1 MAVTF
6 SLVCGINNIFLVTLM
21 TSFLLIILYPQDTR
35 EEIQSE
41 ETILPD
47 IETPKIT
54 IYIPSEEDYMKQIK
68 QLTERYDLSL
78 TSSKQAAYYDNLL
91 GDIEIQLNE
100 IAQKN
105 ATIYA
110 SLEFNKFKK
119 EHDEIRG
126 VYFNGY
132 LFNNL
137 NKRES
142 IEEILM
148 STNVNTLVID
158 VKTDNGHILFDT
170 DVEEVSYLN
179 NERVKFSKN
188 EIQDLREIKDLYLIA
203 RLVVFQDPL
212 FAKFF
217 PDEAVFDSRLNKP
230 YSQNGQF
237 FLDPSSEKV
246 QNYIVNIAVEA
257 CRLGFDE
264 IQYDY
269 IRYPDSNNKFMRFDT
284 KNDFENRVNN
294 INSFLSKSRQM
305 LHNEGCLLSA
315 DTFGYILTNKQ
326 DGGIGQNLES
336 IVENVDFI
344 SPMVYPSHYTNGS
357 FGYQNPNKHPYE
369 VITAALTDALDRGI
383 DKDKIRPF
391 LQGFWHS
398 NEDIR
403 NNIKAASDLKMDW
416 LIWNI
421 LSVYELDSFSKL
433 SE

>member
-1 MAVTF
+1 MRKILF
-6 SLVCGINNIFLVTLM
+6 NIFLVTVIML
-21 TSFLLIILYPQDTR
+21 FLLIFLYPQKL
-35 EEIQSE
+35 SE
-41 ETILPD
+41 EMENEEVAISQLKTT
-47 IETPKIT
+47 ETT
-54 IYIPSEEDYMKQIK
+54 IYVLSQKDHINTIK
-68 QLTERYDLSL
+68 QVMENYDMAVLRSNLDTYSEILLSGI
-78 TSSKQAAYYDNLL
+78 DV
-91 GDIEIQLNE
+91 QLQE
-100 IAQKN
+100 IALKN

-110 SLEFNKFKK
+110 SMKINKFKK
-119 EHDEIRG
+119 ENDQIRG
-126 VYFNGY
+126 IYLNGY
-132 LFNNL
+132 LFNNPS
-137 NKRES
+137 KRES
-142 IEEILM
+142 IEKIL
-148 STNVNTLVID
+148 TNTDVNTLVID

-170 DVEEVSYLN
+170 EIDEVIYLN
-179 NERVKFSKN
+179 NERVKFTN
-188 EIQDLREIKDLYLIA
+188 NDLQELREIKDIYLVG

-212 FAKFF
+212 FAKVF

-237 FLDPSSEKV
+237 FLDPSSKKV
-246 QNYIVNIAVEA
+246 QDYIINIAIES

-269 IRYPDSNNKFMRFDT
+269 IRYPDSNSKFMQFDT

-294 INSFLSKSRQM
+294 INSFLSRSRQL

-315 DTFGYILTNKQ
+315 DTFGFILTNKQ
-326 DGGIGQNLES
+326 DGGIGQNLET

-369 VITAALTDALDRGI
+369 VITAALTDALDRGV

-403 NNIKAASDLKMDW
+403 NNIKAASDLEMDW

-421 LSVYELDSFSKL
+421 LSVYELDSFTKL

>member
-1 MAVTF
+1 MKKV
-6 SLVCGINNIFLVTLM
+6 VVNIFLVTLM

-132 LFNNL
+132 LFNNP

-179 NERVKFSKN
+179 NKRVKFSKN

-269 IRYPDSNNKFMRFDT
+269 IRYPDSNNKFMRFDI

-294 INSFLSKSRQM
+294 INSFLSKSRKM

-421 LSVYELDSFSKL
+421 LSVYELDSFTKL

>member
-1 MAVTF
+1 MRKILF
-6 SLVCGINNIFLVTLM
+6 NIFLVTAMML
-21 TSFLLIILYPQDTR
+21 FLLIFLYPQKLSQEMEN
-35 EEIQSE
+35 EEVAISQLKTTETTIYVLSE
-41 ETILPD
+41 KDHVKTIKQVMENYDMSVLSSNLNAYSEILFSD
-47 IETPKIT
+47 IEV
-54 IYIPSEEDYMKQIK
+54 
-68 QLTERYDLSL
+68 QL
-78 TSSKQAAYYDNLL
+78 Q
-91 GDIEIQLNE
+91 E
-100 IAQKN
+100 IALKN

-110 SLEFNKFKK
+110 SLKINKFKK
-119 EHDEIRG
+119 ENDQIRG
-126 VYFNGY
+126 IYLNGY
-132 LFNNL
+132 LFNNPS
-137 NKRES
+137 KRES
-142 IEEILM
+142 IEKIL
-148 STNVNTLVID
+148 TNTDVNTLVID

-170 DVEEVSYLN
+170 EIDEVIYLN
-179 NERVKFSKN
+179 NERIKFTKN
-188 EIQDLREIKDLYLIA
+188 DLQELKEIKDIYLVG

-212 FAKFF
+212 FAKVF

-237 FLDPSSEKV
+237 FLDPSSKKV
-246 QNYIVNIAVEA
+246 QDYIINIAIES

-269 IRYPDSNNKFMRFDT
+269 IRYPDSSSKFMQFDT

-294 INSFLSKSRQM
+294 INSFLSKSRQL

-326 DGGIGQNLES
+326 DGGIGQNLET
-336 IVENVDFI
+336 IIENVDFI

-357 FGYQNPNKHPYE
+357 FGYQNPNEHPYE
-369 VITAALTDALDRGI
+369 VITAALTDALDRGV

-403 NNIKAASDLKMDW
+403 NNIKAASDLEMDW

-421 LSVYELDSFSKL
+421 LSVYELDSFTKL

>member
-1 MAVTF
+1 MRKIF
-6 SLVCGINNIFLVTLM
+6 FNIFLVTVIML
-21 TSFLLIILYPQDTR
+21 FLLIFLYPQKLSEGMEN
-35 EEIQSE
+35 EEVAISQLKTT
-41 ETILPD
+41 ET
-47 IETPKIT
+47 T
-54 IYIPSEEDYMKQIK
+54 IYVLSQKDHINTIK
-68 QLTERYDLSL
+68 QVMENYDMAVLRSNLDAYSEILLSGI
-78 TSSKQAAYYDNLL
+78 DV
-91 GDIEIQLNE
+91 QLQE
-100 IAQKN
+100 IALKN

-110 SLEFNKFKK
+110 SMKINKFKK
-119 EHDEIRG
+119 ENDQIRG
-126 VYFNGY
+126 IYLNGY

-137 NKRES
+137 SKRES
-142 IEEILM
+142 IEKIL
-148 STNVNTLVID
+148 TNTDVNTLVID

-170 DVEEVSYLN
+170 EIDEVIYLN
-179 NERVKFSKN
+179 NERVKFTN
-188 EIQDLREIKDLYLIA
+188 NDLQELREIKDIYLVG

-212 FAKFF
+212 FAKVF
-217 PDEAVFDSRLNKP
+217 PNEAVFDSRLNKP

-237 FLDPSSEKV
+237 FLDPSSKKV
-246 QNYIVNIAVEA
+246 QDYIINIAIES

-269 IRYPDSNNKFMRFDT
+269 IRYPDSNSKFMQFDT

-294 INSFLSKSRQM
+294 INSFLSRSRQL

-326 DGGIGQNLES
+326 DGGIGQNLET

-357 FGYQNPNKHPYE
+357 FGYQNPNEHPYE
-369 VITAALTDALDRGI
+369 VITAALTDALDRGV

-403 NNIKAASDLKMDW
+403 NNIKAASDLEMDW

-421 LSVYELDSFSKL
+421 LSVYDLDSFTKL

>member
-1 MAVTF
+1 MKKV
-6 SLVCGINNIFLVTLM
+6 VMNIFLVTLM

-132 LFNNL
+132 LFNNP

-269 IRYPDSNNKFMRFDT
+269 IRYPDSNNKFMRFDI

-294 INSFLSKSRQM
+294 INSFLSKSRKM

-416 LIWNI
+416 LI
-421 LSVYELDSFSKL
+421 
-433 SE
+433 

>member
-1 MAVTF
+1 MRKIF
-6 SLVCGINNIFLVTLM
+6 FNIFLVTVIML
-21 TSFLLIILYPQDTR
+21 FLLIFLYPQKL
-35 EEIQSE
+35 SE
-41 ETILPD
+41 EMENEEVAISQLKTT
-47 IETPKIT
+47 ETT
-54 IYIPSEEDYMKQIK
+54 IYVLSQKDHINTIK
-68 QLTERYDLSL
+68 QVMENYDMAVLRSNLDAYSEILLSGI
-78 TSSKQAAYYDNLL
+78 DV
-91 GDIEIQLNE
+91 QLQE
-100 IAQKN
+100 IALKN

-110 SLEFNKFKK
+110 SMKINKFKK
-119 EHDEIRG
+119 ENDQIRG
-126 VYFNGY
+126 IYLNGY
-132 LFNNL
+132 LFNNPS
-137 NKRES
+137 KRES
-142 IEEILM
+142 IEKIL
-148 STNVNTLVID
+148 TNTDVNTLVID

-170 DVEEVSYLN
+170 EIDEVIYLN
-179 NERVKFSKN
+179 NERVKFTN
-188 EIQDLREIKDLYLIA
+188 NDLQELREIKDIYLVG

-212 FAKFF
+212 FAKVF

-230 YSQNGQF
+230 YSKNGQF
-237 FLDPSSEKV
+237 FLDPSSKKV
-246 QNYIVNIAVEA
+246 QDYIINIAIES

-269 IRYPDSNNKFMRFDT
+269 IRYPDSNSKFMQFDT

-294 INSFLSKSRQM
+294 INSFLSRSRQL

-326 DGGIGQNLES
+326 DGGIGQNLET

-357 FGYQNPNKHPYE
+357 FGYQNPNEHPYE
-369 VITAALTDALDRGI
+369 VITAALTDALDRGV

-403 NNIKAASDLKMDW
+403 NNIKAASDLEMDW

-421 LSVYELDSFSKL
+421 LSVYELDSFTKL

>member
-1 MAVTF
+1 MKKVAV
-6 SLVCGINNIFLVTLM
+6 NIFLVTLM

-126 VYFNGY
+126 VYLNGY
-132 LFNNL
+132 LFNNP

-188 EIQDLREIKDLYLIA
+188 DIQDLREIKDLYLIA

-269 IRYPDSNNKFMRFDT
+269 IRYPDSNNKFMRFDI

-294 INSFLSKSRQM
+294 INSFLSKSRKM

>member
-1 MAVTF
+1 MRKILF
-6 SLVCGINNIFLVTLM
+6 NIFLVTSIMLC
-21 TSFLLIILYPQDTR
+21 LLIFLYPQKL
-35 EEIQSE
+35 SE
-41 ETILPD
+41 EMENEEVAISQLKTT
-47 IETPKIT
+47 ETT
-54 IYIPSEEDYMKQIK
+54 IYVLSQKDHINTIK
-68 QLTERYDLSL
+68 QVMENYDMAVLRSNL
-78 TSSKQAAYYDNLL
+78 DVYSENLL
-91 GDIEIQLNE
+91 SGIDVQLQE
-100 IAQKN
+100 IALKN

-110 SLEFNKFKK
+110 SMKINKFKK
-119 EHDEIRG
+119 ENDQIRG
-126 VYFNGY
+126 IYLNGY
-132 LFNNL
+132 LFNNPS
-137 NKRES
+137 KRES
-142 IEEILM
+142 IEKIL
-148 STNVNTLVID
+148 TNTDVNTLVID

-170 DVEEVSYLN
+170 EIDEVIYLN
-179 NERVKFSKN
+179 NERVKFTN
-188 EIQDLREIKDLYLIA
+188 NDLQELREIKDIYLVG

-212 FAKFF
+212 FVKVF

-237 FLDPSSEKV
+237 FLDPSSKKV
-246 QNYIVNIAVEA
+246 QDYIINIAIES

-269 IRYPDSNNKFMRFDT
+269 IRYPDSNSKFMQFDT

-294 INSFLSKSRQM
+294 INSFLSRSRQL

-326 DGGIGQNLES
+326 DGGIGQNLET

-357 FGYQNPNKHPYE
+357 FGYQNPNEHPYE
-369 VITAALTDALDRGI
+369 VITAALTDALDRGV

-403 NNIKAASDLKMDW
+403 NNIKAASDLEMDW

-421 LSVYELDSFSKL
+421 LSVYELDSFTKL

>member
-1 MAVTF
+1 MRKILF
-6 SLVCGINNIFLVTLM
+6 NIFLVTAMML
-21 TSFLLIILYPQDTR
+21 FLLIFLYPQKLSQEMEN
-35 EEIQSE
+35 EEVAISQLKTTETTIYVLSE
-41 ETILPD
+41 KDHVKTIKQVMENYDMSVLSSNLNAYSEILFSD
-47 IETPKIT
+47 IEV
-54 IYIPSEEDYMKQIK
+54 
-68 QLTERYDLSL
+68 QL
-78 TSSKQAAYYDNLL
+78 Q
-91 GDIEIQLNE
+91 E
-100 IAQKN
+100 IALKN

-110 SLEFNKFKK
+110 SLKINKFKK
-119 EHDEIRG
+119 ENDQIRG
-126 VYFNGY
+126 IYLNGY
-132 LFNNL
+132 LFNNPS
-137 NKRES
+137 KRES
-142 IEEILM
+142 IEKIL
-148 STNVNTLVID
+148 TNTDVNTLVID

-170 DVEEVSYLN
+170 EIDEVIYLN
-179 NERVKFSKN
+179 NERIKFTKN
-188 EIQDLREIKDLYLIA
+188 DLQELKEIKDIYLVG

-212 FAKFF
+212 FAKVF

-237 FLDPSSEKV
+237 FLDPSSKKV
-246 QNYIVNIAVEA
+246 QDYIINIAIES

-269 IRYPDSNNKFMRFDT
+269 IRYPDSSSKFMQFDT

-294 INSFLSKSRQM
+294 INSFLSKSRQL

-326 DGGIGQNLES
+326 DGGIGQNLET

-369 VITAALTDALDRGI
+369 VITAALTDALDRGV

-403 NNIKAASDLKMDW
+403 NNIKAASDLEMDW

-421 LSVYELDSFSKL
+421 LSVYELDSFTKL

>member
-1 MAVTF
+1 MKKILF
-6 SLVCGINNIFLVTLM
+6 NIFLVTAITLF
-21 TSFLLIILYPQDTR
+21 FLIFLYPQKLSQEMEN
-35 EEIQSE
+35 EEVAISQLKTTETTIYVLSE
-41 ETILPD
+41 KDHVKTIKQVMENYDMSVLSSNLNAYSEILFSD
-47 IETPKIT
+47 IEV
-54 IYIPSEEDYMKQIK
+54 
-68 QLTERYDLSL
+68 QL
-78 TSSKQAAYYDNLL
+78 Q
-91 GDIEIQLNE
+91 E
-100 IAQKN
+100 IALKN

-110 SLEFNKFKK
+110 SLKINKFKK
-119 EHDEIRG
+119 ENDQIRG
-126 VYFNGY
+126 IYLNGY
-132 LFNNL
+132 LFNNPS
-137 NKRES
+137 KRES
-142 IEEILM
+142 IEKIL
-148 STNVNTLVID
+148 TNTDVNTLVID

-170 DVEEVSYLN
+170 EIDEVIYLN
-179 NERVKFSKN
+179 NERIKFTKN
-188 EIQDLREIKDLYLIA
+188 DLQELKEIKDIYLVG

-212 FAKFF
+212 FAKVF

-237 FLDPSSEKV
+237 FLDPSSQKV
-246 QNYIVNIAVEA
+246 QDYIINIAIES

-269 IRYPDSNNKFMRFDT
+269 IRYPDSSSKFMQFDT

-294 INSFLSKSRQM
+294 INSFLSKSRQL

-326 DGGIGQNLES
+326 DGGIGQNLET
-336 IVENVDFI
+336 IVKNVDFI

-357 FGYQNPNKHPYE
+357 FGYQNPNEHPYE
-369 VITAALTDALDRGI
+369 VITAALTDALDRGV

-403 NNIKAASDLKMDW
+403 NNIKAASDLEMDW

-421 LSVYELDSFSKL
+421 LSVYELDSFTKL
-433 SE
+433 NE

>member
-1 MAVTF
+1 MRKIF
-6 SLVCGINNIFLVTLM
+6 FNIFLVTVIML
-21 TSFLLIILYPQDTR
+21 FLLIFLYPQKL
-35 EEIQSE
+35 SE
-41 ETILPD
+41 EMENEEVVISQLKTT
-47 IETPKIT
+47 ETT
-54 IYIPSEEDYMKQIK
+54 IYVLSQKDHINTIK
-68 QLTERYDLSL
+68 QVMENYDMAVLRSNLDTYSEILLSGI
-78 TSSKQAAYYDNLL
+78 DV
-91 GDIEIQLNE
+91 QLQE
-100 IAQKN
+100 IALKN

-110 SLEFNKFKK
+110 SMKINKFKK
-119 EHDEIRG
+119 ENDQIRG
-126 VYFNGY
+126 IYLNGY
-132 LFNNL
+132 LFNNPS
-137 NKRES
+137 KRES
-142 IEEILM
+142 IEKIL
-148 STNVNTLVID
+148 TNTDVNTLVID

-170 DVEEVSYLN
+170 EIDEVIYLN
-179 NERVKFSKN
+179 NERVKFTN
-188 EIQDLREIKDLYLIA
+188 NDLQELREIKDIYLVG

-212 FAKFF
+212 FAKVF

-237 FLDPSSEKV
+237 FLDPSSKKA
-246 QNYIVNIAVEA
+246 QDYIINIAIES

-269 IRYPDSNNKFMRFDT
+269 IRYPDSSSKFMQFDT

-294 INSFLSKSRQM
+294 INSFLSRSRQL

-326 DGGIGQNLES
+326 DGGIGQNLET

-357 FGYQNPNKHPYE
+357 FGYQNPNEHPYE
-369 VITAALTDALDRGI
+369 VITAALTDALDRGV

-403 NNIKAASDLKMDW
+403 NNIKAASDLEMDW

-421 LSVYELDSFSKL
+421 LSVYELDSFTKL

>member
-1 MAVTF
+1 MKKV
-6 SLVCGINNIFLVTLM
+6 VVNIFLVTLM

-54 IYIPSEEDYMKQIK
+54 IYIPSEEYYMKQIK

-126 VYFNGY
+126 VYLNGY
-132 LFNNL
+132 LFNNP

-148 STNVNTLVID
+148 STNVNSLVID

-212 FAKFF
+212 FTKFF

-294 INSFLSKSRQM
+294 INSFLSKSRKM

>member
-1 MAVTF
+1 MRKIF
-6 SLVCGINNIFLVTLM
+6 FNIFLVTVIML
-21 TSFLLIILYPQDTR
+21 FLLIFLYPQKL
-35 EEIQSE
+35 SE
-41 ETILPD
+41 EMENEEVAISQLKTT
-47 IETPKIT
+47 ETT
-54 IYIPSEEDYMKQIK
+54 IYVLSQKDHINTIK
-68 QLTERYDLSL
+68 QVMENYDLAVLRSNL
-78 TSSKQAAYYDNLL
+78 DAYSEILL
-91 GDIEIQLNE
+91 SGIDVQLQE
-100 IAQKN
+100 IALKN

-110 SLEFNKFKK
+110 SMKINEFKK
-119 EHDEIRG
+119 ENDQIRG
-126 VYFNGY
+126 IYLNGY
-132 LFNNL
+132 LFNNPS
-137 NKRES
+137 KRES
-142 IEEILM
+142 IEKIL
-148 STNVNTLVID
+148 TNTDVNTLVID

-170 DVEEVSYLN
+170 EIDEVIYLN
-179 NERVKFSKN
+179 NERVKFTN
-188 EIQDLREIKDLYLIA
+188 NDLQELREIKDIYLVG

-212 FAKFF
+212 FAKVF
-217 PDEAVFDSRLNKP
+217 PNEAVFDSRLNKP

-237 FLDPSSEKV
+237 FLDPSSKKV
-246 QNYIVNIAVEA
+246 QDYIINIAIES

-269 IRYPDSNNKFMRFDT
+269 IRYPDSNSKFMQFDT

-294 INSFLSKSRQM
+294 INSFLSRSRQL

-326 DGGIGQNLES
+326 DGGIGQNLET

-357 FGYQNPNKHPYE
+357 FGYQNPNEHPYE
-369 VITAALTDALDRGI
+369 VITAALTDALDRGV

-403 NNIKAASDLKMDW
+403 NNIRAASDLEMDW

-421 LSVYELDSFSKL
+421 LSVYELDSFTKL

>member
-1 MAVTF
+1 MRKIF
-6 SLVCGINNIFLVTLM
+6 FNIFLVTVIML
-21 TSFLLIILYPQDTR
+21 FLLIFLYPQKL
-35 EEIQSE
+35 SE
-41 ETILPD
+41 EMENEEVVISQLKTT
-47 IETPKIT
+47 ETT
-54 IYIPSEEDYMKQIK
+54 IYVLSQKDHINTIK
-68 QLTERYDLSL
+68 QVMENYDMAVLRSNLDTYSEILLSGI
-78 TSSKQAAYYDNLL
+78 DV
-91 GDIEIQLNE
+91 QLQE
-100 IAQKN
+100 IALKN

-110 SLEFNKFKK
+110 SMKINKFKK
-119 EHDEIRG
+119 ENDQIRG
-126 VYFNGY
+126 IYLNGY
-132 LFNNL
+132 LFNNPS
-137 NKRES
+137 KRES
-142 IEEILM
+142 IEKIL
-148 STNVNTLVID
+148 TNTDVNTLVID

-170 DVEEVSYLN
+170 EIDEVIYLN
-179 NERVKFSKN
+179 NERVKFTN
-188 EIQDLREIKDLYLIA
+188 NDLQELREIKDIYLVG

-212 FAKFF
+212 FAKVF

-230 YSQNGQF
+230 HSQNGQF
-237 FLDPSSEKV
+237 FLDPSSKKV
-246 QNYIVNIAVEA
+246 QDYIINIAIES

-269 IRYPDSNNKFMRFDT
+269 IRYPDSNSKFMQFDT

-294 INSFLSKSRQM
+294 INSFLSRSRQL
-305 LHNEGCLLSA
+305 LHNECCLLSA

-326 DGGIGQNLES
+326 DGGIGQNLET

-357 FGYQNPNKHPYE
+357 FGYQNPNEHPYE
-369 VITAALTDALDRGI
+369 VITAALTDALDRGV

-403 NNIKAASDLKMDW
+403 NNIKAASDLEMDW

-421 LSVYELDSFSKL
+421 LSVYELDSFTKL

>member
-1 MAVTF
+1 MRKIF
-6 SLVCGINNIFLVTLM
+6 FNIFLVTVIML
-21 TSFLLIILYPQDTR
+21 FVLIFLYPQKLSEGMEN
-35 EEIQSE
+35 EEVAISQLKTT
-41 ETILPD
+41 ET
-47 IETPKIT
+47 T
-54 IYIPSEEDYMKQIK
+54 IYVLSQKDHINTIK
-68 QLTERYDLSL
+68 QVMENYDMAVLRSNLDAYSEILLSGI
-78 TSSKQAAYYDNLL
+78 DV
-91 GDIEIQLNE
+91 QLQE
-100 IAQKN
+100 IALKN

-110 SLEFNKFKK
+110 SMKINKFKK
-119 EHDEIRG
+119 ENDQIRG
-126 VYFNGY
+126 IYLNGY
-132 LFNNL
+132 LFNNPS
-137 NKRES
+137 KRES
-142 IEEILM
+142 IEKIL
-148 STNVNTLVID
+148 TNTDVNTLVID

-170 DVEEVSYLN
+170 EIDEVIYLN
-179 NERVKFSKN
+179 NERVKFTN
-188 EIQDLREIKDLYLIA
+188 NDLQELREIKDIYLVG

-212 FAKFF
+212 FAKVF

-237 FLDPSSEKV
+237 FLDPSSKKV
-246 QNYIVNIAVEA
+246 QDYIINIAIES

-269 IRYPDSNNKFMRFDT
+269 IRYPDSNSKFMQFDT

-294 INSFLSKSRQM
+294 INSFLSRSRQL

-326 DGGIGQNLES
+326 DGGIGQNLET

-357 FGYQNPNKHPYE
+357 FGYQNPNEHPYE
-369 VITAALTDALDRGI
+369 VITAALTDALDRGV

-403 NNIKAASDLKMDW
+403 NNIKAASDLEMDW

-421 LSVYELDSFSKL
+421 LSVYELDSFTKL

>member
-1 MAVTF
+1 MRKILF
-6 SLVCGINNIFLVTLM
+6 NIFLVTVIML
-21 TSFLLIILYPQDTR
+21 FLLIFLYPQKL
-35 EEIQSE
+35 SE
-41 ETILPD
+41 EMENEEVAISQLKTT
-47 IETPKIT
+47 ETT
-54 IYIPSEEDYMKQIK
+54 IYVLSQKDHINTIK
-68 QLTERYDLSL
+68 QVMENYDMAVLRSNLDAYSEILLSGI
-78 TSSKQAAYYDNLL
+78 DV
-91 GDIEIQLNE
+91 QLQE
-100 IAQKN
+100 IALKN

-110 SLEFNKFKK
+110 SMKINKFKK
-119 EHDEIRG
+119 ENDQIRG
-126 VYFNGY
+126 IYLNGY
-132 LFNNL
+132 LFNNPS
-137 NKRES
+137 KRES
-142 IEEILM
+142 IEKIL
-148 STNVNTLVID
+148 TNTDVNTLVID

-170 DVEEVSYLN
+170 EIDEVIYLN
-179 NERVKFSKN
+179 NERIKFTN
-188 EIQDLREIKDLYLIA
+188 NDLQELREIKDIYLVG

-212 FAKFF
+212 FAKVF

-237 FLDPSSEKV
+237 FLDPSSKKV
-246 QNYIVNIAVEA
+246 QDYIINIAIES

-269 IRYPDSNNKFMRFDT
+269 IRYPDSSSKFMQFDT

-294 INSFLSKSRQM
+294 INSFLSRSRQL
-305 LHNEGCLLSA
+305 LHSEGCLLSA
-315 DTFGYILTNKQ
+315 DTFGFILTNKQ
-326 DGGIGQNLES
+326 DGGIGQNLET

-357 FGYQNPNKHPYE
+357 FGYQNPNEHPYE
-369 VITAALTDALDRGI
+369 VITAALTDALDRGV

-403 NNIKAASDLKMDW
+403 NNIKAASDLEMDW

-421 LSVYELDSFSKL
+421 LSVYELDSFTKL

>member
-1 MAVTF
+1 MRKIF
-6 SLVCGINNIFLVTLM
+6 FNIFLVTVIML
-21 TSFLLIILYPQDTR
+21 FLLIFLYPQKL
-35 EEIQSE
+35 SE
-41 ETILPD
+41 EMENEEVAISQLKTT
-47 IETPKIT
+47 ETT
-54 IYIPSEEDYMKQIK
+54 IYVLSQKDHINTIK
-68 QLTERYDLSL
+68 QVMENYDMAVLRSNL
-78 TSSKQAAYYDNLL
+78 DVYSENLL
-91 GDIEIQLNE
+91 SGIDVQLQE
-100 IAQKN
+100 IALKN

-110 SLEFNKFKK
+110 SMKINKFK
-119 EHDEIRG
+119 EENDQIRG
-126 VYFNGY
+126 IYLNGY
-132 LFNNL
+132 LFNNPS
-137 NKRES
+137 KRES
-142 IEEILM
+142 IEKIL
-148 STNVNTLVID
+148 TNTDVNTLVID

-170 DVEEVSYLN
+170 EIDEVIYLN
-179 NERVKFSKN
+179 NERVKFTN
-188 EIQDLREIKDLYLIA
+188 NDLQELREIKDIYLVG

-212 FAKFF
+212 FVKVF

-237 FLDPSSEKV
+237 FLDPSSKKV
-246 QNYIVNIAVEA
+246 QDYIINIAIES

-269 IRYPDSNNKFMRFDT
+269 IRYPDSNSKFMQFDT

-294 INSFLSKSRQM
+294 INSFLSRSRQL

-326 DGGIGQNLES
+326 DGGIGQNLET

-357 FGYQNPNKHPYE
+357 FGYQNPNEHPYE
-369 VITAALTDALDRGI
+369 VITAALTDALDRGV

-403 NNIKAASDLKMDW
+403 NNIKAASDLEMDW

-421 LSVYELDSFSKL
+421 LSVYELDSFTKL

>member
-1 MAVTF
+1 MKKV
-6 SLVCGINNIFLVTLM
+6 VVNIFLVTLM

-126 VYFNGY
+126 VYLNGY
-132 LFNNL
+132 LFNNP

-148 STNVNTLVID
+148 STNVNSLVID

-188 EIQDLREIKDLYLIA
+188 DIQDLREIKDLYLIA

-269 IRYPDSNNKFMRFDT
+269 IRYPDSNNKFMRFDI

-294 INSFLSKSRQM
+294 INSFLSKSRKM

>member
-1 MAVTF
+1 MRKILF
-6 SLVCGINNIFLVTLM
+6 NIFLVTVIML
-21 TSFLLIILYPQDTR
+21 FLLIFLYPQKL
-35 EEIQSE
+35 SE
-41 ETILPD
+41 EMENEEVAISQLKTT
-47 IETPKIT
+47 ETT
-54 IYIPSEEDYMKQIK
+54 IYVLSQKDHINTIK
-68 QLTERYDLSL
+68 QVMENYDMAVLRSNLDAYSEILLSGI
-78 TSSKQAAYYDNLL
+78 DV
-91 GDIEIQLNE
+91 QLQE
-100 IAQKN
+100 IALKN

-110 SLEFNKFKK
+110 SMKINKFKK
-119 EHDEIRG
+119 ENDQIRG
-126 VYFNGY
+126 IYLNGY
-132 LFNNL
+132 LFNNPS
-137 NKRES
+137 KRES
-142 IEEILM
+142 IEKIL
-148 STNVNTLVID
+148 TNTDVNTLVID

-170 DVEEVSYLN
+170 EIDEVIYLN
-179 NERVKFSKN
+179 NERVKFTN
-188 EIQDLREIKDLYLIA
+188 NDLQELREIKDIYLVG

-212 FAKFF
+212 FAKVF

-237 FLDPSSEKV
+237 FLDPSSKKV
-246 QNYIVNIAVEA
+246 QDYIINIAIES

-269 IRYPDSNNKFMRFDT
+269 IRYPDSSSKFMQFDT

-294 INSFLSKSRQM
+294 INSFLSRSRQL

-326 DGGIGQNLES
+326 DGGIGQNLET

-357 FGYQNPNKHPYE
+357 FGYQNPNEHPYE
-369 VITAALTDALDRGI
+369 VITAALTDALDRGV

-403 NNIKAASDLKMDW
+403 NNIKAASDLEMDW

-421 LSVYELDSFSKL
+421 LSVYELDSFTKL

>member
-1 MAVTF
+1 MKKV
-6 SLVCGINNIFLVTLM
+6 VVNIFLVTLM

-269 IRYPDSNNKFMRFDT
+269 IRYPDSNNKFMRFDI

-294 INSFLSKSRQM
+294 INSFLSKSRKM

>member
-1 MAVTF
+1 MKKILF
-6 SLVCGINNIFLVTLM
+6 NIFLVISIML
-21 TSFLLIILYPQDTR
+21 FLLIFLYPQKLSQEMEN
-35 EEIQSE
+35 EEVAISQLKTTETTIYVLSQKDHIKTIKHVMENYDMSVLSSNLNAYSE
-41 ETILPD
+41 ILFSD
-47 IETPKIT
+47 IEV
-54 IYIPSEEDYMKQIK
+54 
-68 QLTERYDLSL
+68 QL
-78 TSSKQAAYYDNLL
+78 Q
-91 GDIEIQLNE
+91 E
-100 IAQKN
+100 IALKN

-110 SLEFNKFKK
+110 SMKINKFKK
-119 EHDEIRG
+119 ENDQIRG
-126 VYFNGY
+126 IYLNGY
-132 LFNNL
+132 LFNNPS
-137 NKRES
+137 KRES
-142 IEEILM
+142 IEKIL
-148 STNVNTLVID
+148 TNTDVNTLVID

-170 DVEEVSYLN
+170 EIDEVIYLN
-179 NERVKFSKN
+179 NERVKFTKN
-188 EIQDLREIKDLYLIA
+188 DLQELREIKDIYLVG

-212 FAKFF
+212 FAKVF

-237 FLDPSSEKV
+237 FLDPSSKKA
-246 QNYIVNIAVEA
+246 QDYIINIAIES

-269 IRYPDSNNKFMRFDT
+269 IRYPDSSSKFMQFDT

-294 INSFLSKSRQM
+294 INSFLSKSRQL
-305 LHNEGCLLSA
+305 LHSEGCLLSA
-315 DTFGYILTNKQ
+315 DTFGFILTNKQ
-326 DGGIGQNLES
+326 DGGIGQNLET

-369 VITAALTDALDRGI
+369 VITAALTDALDRGV

-403 NNIKAASDLKMDW
+403 NNIKAASDLEMDW

-421 LSVYELDSFSKL
+421 LSVYELDSFTKL

>member
-1 MAVTF
+1 MRKIF
-6 SLVCGINNIFLVTLM
+6 FNIFLVTVIML
-21 TSFLLIILYPQDTR
+21 FLLIFLYPQKL
-35 EEIQSE
+35 SE
-41 ETILPD
+41 EMENEEVAISQLKTT
-47 IETPKIT
+47 ETT
-54 IYIPSEEDYMKQIK
+54 IYVLSQKDHINTIK
-68 QLTERYDLSL
+68 QVMENYDMAVLRSNLDTYSEILLSGI
-78 TSSKQAAYYDNLL
+78 DV
-91 GDIEIQLNE
+91 QLQE
-100 IAQKN
+100 IALKN

-110 SLEFNKFKK
+110 SMKINKFKK
-119 EHDEIRG
+119 ENDQIRG
-126 VYFNGY
+126 IYLNGY
-132 LFNNL
+132 LFNNPS
-137 NKRES
+137 KRES
-142 IEEILM
+142 IEKIL
-148 STNVNTLVID
+148 TNTDVNTLVID

-170 DVEEVSYLN
+170 EIDEVIYLN
-179 NERVKFSKN
+179 NERVKFTKN
-188 EIQDLREIKDLYLIA
+188 DLQELREIKDIYLVG

-212 FAKFF
+212 FAKVF

-237 FLDPSSEKV
+237 FLDPSSKKV
-246 QNYIVNIAVEA
+246 QDYIINIAIES

-269 IRYPDSNNKFMRFDT
+269 IRYPDSSSKFMQFDT

-294 INSFLSKSRQM
+294 INSFLSKSRQL
-305 LHNEGCLLSA
+305 LHSEGCLLSA
-315 DTFGYILTNKQ
+315 DTFGFILTNKQ
-326 DGGIGQNLES
+326 DGGIGQNLET

-369 VITAALTDALDRGI
+369 VITAALTDALDRGV

-403 NNIKAASDLKMDW
+403 NNIKAASDLEMDW

-421 LSVYELDSFSKL
+421 LSVYELDSFTKL

>member
-1 MAVTF
+1 MKKIVMNLLLLTI
-6 SLVCGINNIFLVTLM
+6 S
-21 TSFLLIILYPQDTR
+21 TSFLLIALYPQETKK
-35 EEIQSE
+35 EIRIK
-41 ETILPD
+41 ETESSFVKTT
-47 IETPKIT
+47 ETT
-54 IYIPSEEDYMKQIK
+54 IYISSEQDHIKIIK
-68 QLTERYDLSL
+68 QLTENYDMSL
-78 TSSKQAAYYDNLL
+78 ISSKLTENGDNLL
-91 GDIEIQLNE
+91 GDIEIQLSE

-105 ATIYA
+105 ATMYA
-110 SLEFNKFKK
+110 SLKFNAFK
-119 EHDEIRG
+119 EAHNQIRG
-126 VYFNGY
+126 IYLNGY
-132 LFNNL
+132 LFNDSD
-137 NKRES
+137 KRES
-142 IEEILM
+142 IDEILIN
-148 STNVNTLVID
+148 TDVNTLVID

-170 DVEEVSYLN
+170 DIEEVLYLN
-179 NERVKFSKN
+179 NERVKFTKN
-188 EIQDLREIKDLYLIA
+188 EIEELREIKDLYLIA

-212 FAKFF
+212 FAEVF

-246 QNYIVNIAVEA
+246 QNYIINIALES

-269 IRYPDSNNKFMRFDT
+269 IRYPDSSSKFMQFDT
-284 KNDFENRVNN
+284 KNDFENRINN
-294 INSFLSKSRQM
+294 INSFLSKSRKI
-305 LHNEGCLLSA
+305 LHREGCLLSA

-336 IVENVDFI
+336 VVENVDFI

-369 VITAALTDALDRGI
+369 VITAALTDALERGVN
-383 DKDKIRPF
+383 KDKIRPF

-398 NEDIR
+398 NEDIQ
-403 NNIKAASDLKMDW
+403 NNIRAASDLGMDW

-421 LSVYELDSFSKL
+421 LSVYELNSFTTI

>member
-1 MAVTF
+1 MRKIF
-6 SLVCGINNIFLVTLM
+6 FNIFLVTVIML
-21 TSFLLIILYPQDTR
+21 FLLIFLYPQKL
-35 EEIQSE
+35 SE
-41 ETILPD
+41 EMENEEVAISQLKTTETTIYVLSEKDHVKTIKQVMENYDMSVLSSNLNAYSEILFSD
-47 IETPKIT
+47 IEV
-54 IYIPSEEDYMKQIK
+54 
-68 QLTERYDLSL
+68 QL
-78 TSSKQAAYYDNLL
+78 Q
-91 GDIEIQLNE
+91 E
-100 IAQKN
+100 IALKN

-110 SLEFNKFKK
+110 SLKINKFKK
-119 EHDEIRG
+119 ENDQIRG
-126 VYFNGY
+126 IYLNGY
-132 LFNNL
+132 LFNNPS
-137 NKRES
+137 KRES
-142 IEEILM
+142 IEKIL
-148 STNVNTLVID
+148 TNTDVNTLVID

-170 DVEEVSYLN
+170 EIDEVIYLN
-179 NERVKFSKN
+179 NERVKFTKN
-188 EIQDLREIKDLYLIA
+188 DLQELREIKDIYLVG

-212 FAKFF
+212 FAKVF

-237 FLDPSSEKV
+237 FLDPSSQKV
-246 QNYIVNIAVEA
+246 QDYIINIAIES

-269 IRYPDSNNKFMRFDT
+269 IRYPDSSSKFMQFDT

-294 INSFLSKSRQM
+294 INSFLSKSRQL

-326 DGGIGQNLES
+326 DGGIGQNLET

-357 FGYQNPNKHPYE
+357 FGYQNPNEHPYE
-369 VITAALTDALDRGI
+369 VITAALTDALDRGV

-403 NNIKAASDLKMDW
+403 NNIKAASDLEMDW

-421 LSVYELDSFSKL
+421 LSVYELDSFTKL

>member
-1 MAVTF
+1 M
-6 SLVCGINNIFLVTLM
+6 L
-21 TSFLLIILYPQDTR
+21 FLLIFLYPQKL
-35 EEIQSE
+35 SE
-41 ETILPD
+41 EMENEEVAISQLKTTETTIYVLSQKDHINTIKQVMENYDMAVLRSNLDAYSEILLSD
-47 IETPKIT
+47 IEV
-54 IYIPSEEDYMKQIK
+54 
-68 QLTERYDLSL
+68 QL
-78 TSSKQAAYYDNLL
+78 Q
-91 GDIEIQLNE
+91 E
-100 IAQKN
+100 IALKN

-110 SLEFNKFKK
+110 SMKINKFKK
-119 EHDEIRG
+119 ENDQIRG
-126 VYFNGY
+126 IYLNGY
-132 LFNNL
+132 LFNNPS
-137 NKRES
+137 KRES
-142 IEEILM
+142 IEKIL
-148 STNVNTLVID
+148 TNTDVNTLVID

-170 DVEEVSYLN
+170 EIDEVIYLN
-179 NERVKFSKN
+179 NERVKFTN
-188 EIQDLREIKDLYLIA
+188 NDLQELREIKDIYLVG

-212 FAKFF
+212 FAKVF

-237 FLDPSSEKV
+237 FLDPSSKKV
-246 QNYIVNIAVEA
+246 QDYIINIAIES

-269 IRYPDSNNKFMRFDT
+269 IRYPDSNSKFMQFDT

-294 INSFLSKSRQM
+294 INSFLSRSRQL

-326 DGGIGQNLES
+326 DGGIGQNLET

-357 FGYQNPNKHPYE
+357 FGYQNPNEHPYE
-369 VITAALTDALDRGI
+369 VITAALTDALDRGV

-403 NNIKAASDLKMDW
+403 NNIKAASDLEMDW

-421 LSVYELDSFSKL
+421 LSVYELDSFTKL

>member
-1 MAVTF
+1 MKKV
-6 SLVCGINNIFLVTLM
+6 VVNIFLVTLM

-294 INSFLSKSRQM
+294 INSFLSKSRKM

-398 NEDIR
+398 NEDIK

>member
-1 MAVTF
+1 MRKILF
-6 SLVCGINNIFLVTLM
+6 NIFLVTVIML
-21 TSFLLIILYPQDTR
+21 FLLIFLYPQKL
-35 EEIQSE
+35 SE
-41 ETILPD
+41 EMENEEVAISQLKTTETTIYVLSQKDHINTIKQVMENYDMAVLRSNLDAYSEILLSD
-47 IETPKIT
+47 IEV
-54 IYIPSEEDYMKQIK
+54 
-68 QLTERYDLSL
+68 QL
-78 TSSKQAAYYDNLL
+78 Q
-91 GDIEIQLNE
+91 E
-100 IAQKN
+100 IALKN

-110 SLEFNKFKK
+110 SMKINKFKK
-119 EHDEIRG
+119 ENDQIRG
-126 VYFNGY
+126 IYLNGY
-132 LFNNL
+132 LFNNPS
-137 NKRES
+137 KRES
-142 IEEILM
+142 IEKIL
-148 STNVNTLVID
+148 TNTDVNTLVID

-170 DVEEVSYLN
+170 EIDEVIYLN
-179 NERVKFSKN
+179 NERVKFTN
-188 EIQDLREIKDLYLIA
+188 NDLQELREIKDIYLVG

-212 FAKFF
+212 FAKVF

-237 FLDPSSEKV
+237 FLDPSSKKV
-246 QNYIVNIAVEA
+246 QDYIINIAIES

-269 IRYPDSNNKFMRFDT
+269 IRYPDSNSKFMQFDT

-294 INSFLSKSRQM
+294 INSFLSRSRQL

-326 DGGIGQNLES
+326 DGGIGQNLET

-357 FGYQNPNKHPYE
+357 FGYQNPNEHPYE
-369 VITAALTDALDRGI
+369 VITAALTDALDRGV

-403 NNIKAASDLKMDW
+403 NNIKAASDLEMDW

-421 LSVYELDSFSKL
+421 LSVYELDSFTKL

>member
-1 MAVTF
+1 MRKISF
-6 SLVCGINNIFLVTLM
+6 NIFLVTAIML
-21 TSFLLIILYPQDTR
+21 FLLIFLYPQKLSQEMEN
-35 EEIQSE
+35 EEVAISQLKTTETTIYVLSE
-41 ETILPD
+41 KDHVKTIKQVMENYDMSVLSSNLNAYSEILFSD
-47 IETPKIT
+47 IEV
-54 IYIPSEEDYMKQIK
+54 
-68 QLTERYDLSL
+68 QL
-78 TSSKQAAYYDNLL
+78 Q
-91 GDIEIQLNE
+91 E
-100 IAQKN
+100 IALKN

-110 SLEFNKFKK
+110 SLKINKFKK
-119 EHDEIRG
+119 ENDQIRG
-126 VYFNGY
+126 IYLNGY
-132 LFNNL
+132 LFNNPS
-137 NKRES
+137 KRES
-142 IEEILM
+142 IEKIL
-148 STNVNTLVID
+148 TNTDVNTLVID

-170 DVEEVSYLN
+170 EIDEVIYLN
-179 NERVKFSKN
+179 NERIKFTKN
-188 EIQDLREIKDLYLIA
+188 DLQELKEIKDIYLVG

-212 FAKFF
+212 FAKVF

-237 FLDPSSEKV
+237 FLDPSSKKV
-246 QNYIVNIAVEA
+246 QDYIINIAIES

-269 IRYPDSNNKFMRFDT
+269 IRYPDSSSKFMQFDT

-294 INSFLSKSRQM
+294 INSFLSKSRQL

-326 DGGIGQNLES
+326 DGGIGQNLET
-336 IVENVDFI
+336 IIENVDFI

-357 FGYQNPNKHPYE
+357 FGYQNPNEHPYE
-369 VITAALTDALDRGI
+369 VITAALTDALDRGV

-403 NNIKAASDLKMDW
+403 NNIKAASDLEMDW

-421 LSVYELDSFSKL
+421 LSVYELDSFTKL

>member
-1 MAVTF
+1 MKKILF
-6 SLVCGINNIFLVTLM
+6 NIFLVTAITL
-21 TSFLLIILYPQDTR
+21 FLLIFLYPQNLSQEMEN
-35 EEIQSE
+35 EEVAISQLKTTETTIYVLSQKDHIKTIKHVMENYDMSVLSSNLNAYSE
-41 ETILPD
+41 ILFSD
-47 IETPKIT
+47 IEV
-54 IYIPSEEDYMKQIK
+54 
-68 QLTERYDLSL
+68 QL
-78 TSSKQAAYYDNLL
+78 Q
-91 GDIEIQLNE
+91 E
-100 IAQKN
+100 IALKN

-110 SLEFNKFKK
+110 SIKINKFKK
-119 EHDEIRG
+119 ENDQIRG
-126 VYFNGY
+126 IYLNGY
-132 LFNNL
+132 LFNNPS
-137 NKRES
+137 KRES
-142 IEEILM
+142 IEKIL
-148 STNVNTLVID
+148 TNTDVNTLVID

-170 DVEEVSYLN
+170 EIDEVIYLN
-179 NERVKFSKN
+179 NERIKFTKN
-188 EIQDLREIKDLYLIA
+188 DLQELKEIKDIYLVG

-212 FAKFF
+212 FAKVF

-237 FLDPSSEKV
+237 FLDPSSKKV
-246 QNYIVNIAVEA
+246 QDYIINIAIES

-269 IRYPDSNNKFMRFDT
+269 IRYPDSSSKFMQFDT
-284 KNDFENRVNN
+284 KNDFENRVSN
-294 INSFLSKSRQM
+294 INSFLSKSRQL

-326 DGGIGQNLES
+326 DGGIGQNLET
-336 IVENVDFI
+336 IIENVDFI

-357 FGYQNPNKHPYE
+357 FGYQNPNEHPYE
-369 VITAALTDALDRGI
+369 VITAALTDALDRGV

-403 NNIKAASDLKMDW
+403 NNIKAASDLEMDW

-421 LSVYELDSFSKL
+421 LSVYELDSFTKL

>member
-1 MAVTF
+1 MKKV
-6 SLVCGINNIFLVTLM
+6 VVNIFLVTLM

-47 IETPKIT
+47 IKTPKIT

-68 QLTERYDLSL
+68 QITERYDLSL
-78 TSSKQAAYYDNLL
+78 TSSKQAEYYENLF

-126 VYFNGY
+126 VYLNGY
-132 LFNNL
+132 LFNNP

-269 IRYPDSNNKFMRFDT
+269 IRYPDSSNKFMRFDT